1 MKGKEI
7 NMLCIT
13 MKRGEYFTVDGETVI
28 LFEQLSGERA
38 HLTIHAPR
46 NVAIVRGAV
55 LERNGNPP
63 PPCLA
68 KLPARKKGSYRPEAI
83 YRWNDQRERAV
94 GRLEQVAQRLEEN
107 GSTEEAKFLRDQ
119 LSQIVP
125 ALWEDD
131 LSIP

>member
-28 LFEQLSGERA
+28 LFDQLSGERA
-38 HLTIHAPR
+38 HRTIHAPR

-68 KLPARKKGSYRPEAI
+68 KLPAQKGELPPGGHLPLERPAG
-83 YRWNDQRERAV
+83 A
-94 GRLEQVAQRLEEN
+94 GRVYHRP
-107 GSTEEAKFLRDQ
+107 R
-119 LSQIVP
+119 
-125 ALWEDD
+125 
-131 LSIP
+131 